1 MRPNSIVAILA
12 LCAASG
18 LHAETVE
25 RMVLSRGG
33 VVLEVSAP
41 ASGIV
46 RIRMGRGKLP
56 EDASWAVPA
65 TRRSVRLPL
74 KVTRSAEQV
83 LLRTANIAARIDL
96 RTLRTDVLDGGGR
109 MLLADLAGRAAL
121 SPEGGFRMR
130 GRMGGDDHVF
140 GLGDKTGTF
149 DRKGGA
155 YTMWNTDTYKFTQA
169 TDPLYKTVPFFL
181 AVSDRGQAHGLF
193 LDNTWRTT
201 FDFGKTERG
210 VLSISGEGGPVDY
223 YVMAGPAPK
232 DVLQQYARLTG
243 PAPLMPQWALGFQQS
258 KWSYKT
264 DAEVRAIARRL
275 RSERL
280 PSDVIYMDIDYQDR
294 SRPFTVNRQ
303 AFPHVRRLADDLR
316 TQGIRLVL
324 ITDPH
329 IANAPGQ
336 GYAAYDSG
344 AAQDLFLKLPGGRYY
359 SGDVWPGAAVFP
371 DFSRAQAR
379 RWWGELYAGFVGDG
393 VAGFWNDMN
402 EPSIFNAPGKTM
414 PLDVVH
420 RIESDD
426 FAPRSTS
433 HAEMHNVYGQLNS
446 RATYEGLLRLQPD
459 VRPFV
464 LTRATYA
471 GGQRYAA
478 TWTGDNVSSWQHLKM
493 GMQQLVN
500 LGLSGFS
507 YAGNDVGG
515 YAGERPSPELLTRWF
530 QLGAFMP
537 LFRAHAETGRPDQE
551 PWVGDA
557 AQVEIRRRF
566 ISERYRLMPYLYAA
580 AEENSRSGIPL
591 LRPVFLNFPSVL
603 AHGDRLGGSEDQFM
617 IGGDLLLA
625 PSPMLESPGDYN
637 VELPGKGW
645 YDYWTGRRLDGT
657 RLTVKPDIAQL
668 PVYVRPGAIIPRQP
682 LVQSTAFIPEGRL
695 ELHVYPGAGCQGD
708 IYADDGVS
716 LAYQRGSYLRQ
727 RIRCEQTPSGL
738 KLLFEQRE
746 GSWKPWWNGMAL
758 YVHGW
763 DAEAA
768 PQAYAA
774 SGALATSVDREQNA
788 AVILAPDLAGGMVE
802 IDRQRAVDA
811 QGPPQP
817 PASAL

>member
-1 MRPNSIVAILA
+1 MRPSSVVAVFA
-12 LCAASG
+12 LCAAG
-18 LHAETVE
+18 ALHAETVD

-46 RIRMGRGKLP
+46 RIRMGREKLP

-65 TRRSVRLPL
+65 ATRNARLPM
-74 KVTRSAEQV
+74 KVTRNGDTVQV
-83 LLRTANIAARIDL
+83 AAADIGARIDL
-96 RTLRTDVLDGGGR
+96 RTLRTDVLDGSGKL
-109 MLLADLAGRAAL
+109 LLADLAGRNAL
-121 SPEGGFRMR
+121 SPLGGFRMR
-130 GRMGGDDHVF
+130 GRMSGDDHIF

-155 YTMWNTDTYKFTQA
+155 YTMWNSDTYKFTQA
-169 TDPLYKTVPFFL
+169 TDPLYKTIPFFMT
-181 AVSDRGQAHGLF
+181 VSDRGQAYGMF

-201 FDFGKTERG
+201 FDFGKSERS

-232 DVLQQYARLTG
+232 DVLQQYAHLTG
-243 PAPLMPQWALGFQQS
+243 AAPLMPQWALGFQQS
-258 KWSYKT
+258 KWSYKS
-264 DAEVRAIARRL
+264 DAEVRAIAQRL
-275 RSERL
+275 RSERI

-294 SRPFTVNRQ
+294 SRPFTVNRT
-303 AFPHVRRLADDLR
+303 AFPDLR
-316 TQGIRLVL
+316 QLATELRGQGVRLVL

-344 AAQDLFLKLPGGRYY
+344 AAQDVFLKLPGGRYY

-379 RWWGELYAGFVGDG
+379 RWWGDLYAGFLDDG

-402 EPSIFNAPGKTM
+402 EPSIFNVPSKTM

-426 FAPRSTS
+426 FAPRRTS

-446 RATYEGLLRLQPD
+446 RATYEGLTRLQPD

-493 GMQQLVN
+493 GVQQLVN

-507 YAGNDVGG
+507 YSGNDVGG
-515 YAGERPSPELLTRWF
+515 YAGEHPSPELLTRWF

-566 ISERYRLMPYLYAA
+566 ISERYRLMPYLYSA
-580 AEENSRSGIPL
+580 AEVNSRTGIPM
-591 LRPVFLNFPSVL
+591 LRPVFLNFPTVL
-603 AHGDRLGGSEDQFM
+603 ANGDRLGGSEDQFM
-617 IGGDLLLA
+617 VGGDLLVA
-625 PSPMLESPGDYN
+625 PSPTLESPGDYN

-645 YDYWTGRRLDGT
+645 YDYWTGLRLDGKSQ
-657 RLTVKPDIAQL
+657 TVKPDIARL
-668 PVYVRPGAIIPRQP
+668 PVYVRPGAIIPKQP
-682 LVQSTAFIPEGRL
+682 LVQSTAFVPEGRL
-695 ELHVYPGAGCQGD
+695 ELHVYPGAECHTD

-716 LAYQRGSYLRQ
+716 QAHQRGSFLRQ
-727 RIRCEQTPSGL
+727 RIRCEESPLGL
-738 KLLFEQRE
+738 KLVFEQRE
-746 GSWKPWWNGMAL
+746 GSWKPWWSGLEL
-758 YVHGW
+758 YIHGW
-763 DAEAA
+763 EADAPPRAHA
-768 PQAYAA
+768 LGA
-774 SGALATSVDREQNA
+774 SVASSVDRAQNA
-788 AVILAPDLAGGMVE
+788 AVIQVPDMAIGSVE
-802 IDRQRAVDA
+802 ISRSR
-811 QGPPQP
+811 
-817 PASAL
+817 

>member
-1 MRPNSIVAILA
+1 MRRNSVLAMVA
-12 LCAASG
+12 LCAAG
-18 LHAETVE
+18 ALHAETMD

-41 ASGIV
+41 ASGIM
-46 RIRMGRGKLP
+46 RIRMGRGTLP

-65 TRRSVRLPL
+65 AARRTRLPL
-74 KVTRSAEQV
+74 NVTRGSDVLQLSA
-83 LLRTANIAARIDL
+83 AHIGARIDM
-96 RTLRTDVLDGGGR
+96 RTLRVDVLDGVGKL
-109 MLLADLAGRAAL
+109 LLADLAGRSAL
-121 SPEGGFRMR
+121 SGEGGFRMR
-130 GRMGGDDHVF
+130 GRMSGDDHVF

-155 YTMWNTDTYKFTQA
+155 YTMWNSDTYKFTQA
-169 TDPLYKTVPFFL
+169 TDPLYKTIPFFMT
-181 AVSDRGQAHGLF
+181 VSDRGQAYGLF

-210 VLSISGEGGPVDY
+210 MLSISGEGGPVDY

-243 PAPLMPQWALGFQQS
+243 TPPLMPQWALGFQQS

-264 DAEVRAIARRL
+264 DAEVRAIAQRL
-275 RSERL
+275 RSERM
-280 PSDVIYMDIDYQDR
+280 PSDVVYMDIDYQDR
-294 SRPFTVNRQ
+294 SRPFTVNG
-303 AFPHVRRLADDLR
+303 ATFPDMRKLATDLR
-316 TQGIRLVL
+316 GQGIRLVL

-329 IANAPGQ
+329 VANAPGQ
-336 GYAAYDSG
+336 GYAAYDGG
-344 AAQDLFLKLPGGRYY
+344 AARDLFLKLPGGQYY

-371 DFSRAQAR
+371 DFSRVQAR
-379 RWWGELYAGFVGDG
+379 RWWGDLYAGFVGDG

-402 EPSIFNAPGKTM
+402 EPSIFNVPSKTM

-446 RATYEGLLRLQPD
+446 RATYEGLARLQPD

-478 TWTGDNVSSWQHLKM
+478 TWTGDNVSSWQHLKT

-507 YAGNDVGG
+507 WVGNDVGG
-515 YAGERPSPELLTRWF
+515 YAGEPPSPELLTRWF

-557 AQVEIRRRF
+557 VQVEIRRRF
-566 ISERYRLMPYLYAA
+566 ISERYRLLPYLYAT

-603 AHGDRLGGSEDQFM
+603 ANGDRLGGSEDQFM
-617 IGGDLLLA
+617 VGGDLLLA
-625 PSPMLESPGDYN
+625 PSPTLESPGDYN
-637 VELPGKGW
+637 VELPGKDW
-645 YDYWTGRRLDGT
+645 YDYWTGRRLDGKSQ
-657 RLTVKPDIAQL
+657 TVKPDIAQL
-668 PVYVRPGAIIPRQP
+668 PVYVRPGAIIPKQP
-682 LVQSTAFIPEGRL
+682 PVQSTAFVPEGRL
-695 ELHVYPGAGCQGD
+695 ELHVYPGADCHGD
-708 IYADDGVS
+708 LYADDGIS
-716 LAYQRGSYLRQ
+716 MAYQRGSFLRQ
-727 RIRCEQTPSGL
+727 HIRCEESQSGL
-738 KLLFEQRE
+738 KILFEQRE
-746 GSWKPWWNGMAL
+746 GSWRPWWSGVEL
-758 YVHGW
+758 YIHGW
-763 DAEAA
+763 ESDAPPEVHAFGAA
-768 PQAYAA
+768 VAA
-774 SGALATSVDREQNA
+774 SVDRAQKA
-788 AVILAPDLAGGMVE
+788 ALIQVPDMVNGSVE
-802 IDRQRAVDA
+802 ISRSR
-811 QGPPQP
+811 
-817 PASAL
+817 